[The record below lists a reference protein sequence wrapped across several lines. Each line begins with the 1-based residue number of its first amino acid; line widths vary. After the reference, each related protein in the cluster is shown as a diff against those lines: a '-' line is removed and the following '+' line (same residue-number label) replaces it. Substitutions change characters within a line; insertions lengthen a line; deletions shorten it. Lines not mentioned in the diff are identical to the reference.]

1 MADFHL
7 DCKGLQCPKPII
19 QISRQMAG
27 MRTGQ
32 TLRVEATDPAFRPD
46 LTAWSTMRGEK
57 LVELDTSGPFSFAV
71 LEKC

>member
-7 DCKGLQCPKPII
+7 DCKGMQCPTPII

-32 TLRVEATDPAFRPD
+32 TLRVEATDAAFRPD
-46 LTAWSTMRGEK
+46 LTAWLAMRGEH
-57 LVELDTSGPFSFAV
+57 LLELDTSGPYSVAV
-71 LEKC
+71 LEKH